1 MQIISRNQLL
11 NLKHLAAPCGAVNK
25 ILSELMCYFAPTNVY
40 VYSIKKHEI
49 LLSLSPPQL
58 HSPLLSLHFTLN
70 NFFVHHFGFIITIT

>member
-49 LLSLSPPQL
+49 LLSLSLSPSTPL
-58 HSPLLSLHFTLN
+58 PSSFSPLH
-70 NFFVHHFGFIITIT
+70 IK

>member
-49 LLSLSPPQL
+49 LLSLSL
-58 HSPLLSLHFTLN
+58 PLNSTPLFFLSTSH
-70 NFFVHHFGFIITIT
+70 